1 MKYDINNIENHTF
14 KYQNDIK
21 YYYDDHHYVDHY
33 NNNNV
38 NVNSWTRELKNVII
52 NKSERWQCIGGLL
65 VGFLSDARI
74 ILNESMNESS
84 QQQSEYST

>member
-38 NVNSWTRELKNVII
+38 NVNS
-52 NKSERWQCIGGLL
+52 
-65 VGFLSDARI
+65 
-74 ILNESMNESS
+74 
-84 QQQSEYST
+84 